1 MNTFNISFLLDGK
14 IYSGWLFFTL
24 PRSPAPFGRIRLFLA
39 LETMKELHP
48 AAADVSERERIR
60 ERERQ
65 SDSIKTVIIYNYTLP
80 NPSSL
85 SVPPSHLP
93 QIKSSNETG

>member
-24 PRSPAPFGRIRLFLA
+24 PHSPAPFGRFRLFLA

-48 AAADVSERERIR
+48 AAADLSKGERENKRARVRERPERERDQRKR
-60 ERERQ
+60 E
-65 SDSIKTVIIYNYTLP
+65 TV
-80 NPSSL
+80 
-85 SVPPSHLP
+85 
-93 QIKSSNETG
+93 